1 MSTQP
6 THISAALPAA
16 IDALMHP
23 RSLAQDCAAVDAGN
37 PHAIEHWDMR
47 VHQMLRYRGGQ
58 EALRC
63 LLYEIASRR
72 SDLQARSKG
81 CTNAIARP
89 AAWLNAQSLKWLN
102 AARTRAAEERTAP

>member
-1 MSTQP
+1 MTTQP
-6 THISAALPAA
+6 THVGASI
-16 IDALMHP
+16 
-23 RSLAQDCAAVDAGN
+23 RAAVDALTQPPTLAQQCAALDPQN

-47 VHQMLRYRGGQ
+47 VRQILRYRGGQ

-63 LLYEIASRR
+63 LLYEVASRR

-81 CTNAIARP
+81 CSNAIARP

-102 AARTRAAEERTAP
+102 AARARAANERNQP